1 MNPVNPA
8 IFNRVQSIVADL
20 FSIPVAQV
28 KLETSSDTI
37 DNWDS
42 LQHLNLVLA
51 LEQQFGVQFAPQEI
65 EKLISVQS
73 IVEFLEHKLQAAG
86 KTL

>member
-1 MNPVNPA
+1 MNPT
-8 IFNRVQSIVADL
+8 ILNRVQGTVADL

-28 KLETSSDTI
+28 GLETSPDTI

-65 EKLISVQS
+65 DKLVSVES
-73 IVEFLEHKLQAAG
+73 IVNFVGHKLQAAG